1 MKGRNRMKIAFDA
14 YPIASKKLSG
24 IGIHAENI
32 ASRIC
37 RMADCELLLYDFFK
51 RHGSAA
57 ILESRIPG
65 APIRE
70 CNLMPYGA
78 YVKIWDYIPLCYNSL
93 FGSDADIYH
102 FFNFLVPPKVKGKI
116 VNTVHDLVFFTFP
129 ETVEKSNL
137 RRMTANIGRSCDM
150 SDIIICVSENGKRE
164 LIDIMKV
171 PEDKIRVVYNG
182 VNHEKFNPSV
192 PEYKNNSIPKD
203 YILYIGTLEP
213 RKNLVTLIKAYAGS
227 NARKNG
233 CALVIAGA
241 KGWECDEIFRLA
253 NEYKTEVHFTGYVP
267 NDQLPSLYKSA
278 RAFAFPSLYEGFGIP
293 PLEAMACGTP
303 VVTSCSSS
311 LPEVVGDAALT
322 IENPLDSEALAHS
335 IDRIVFDSETAI
347 NCSEAGLVQSKKFT
361 WDESAHRVMK
371 IYKELS

>member
-1 MKGRNRMKIAFDA
+1 MKVTNQMKIAFDA
-14 YPIASKKLSG
+14 YPIASKNLSG

-37 RMADCELLLYDFFK
+37 RRADCELLLYDFLRRRNSKKILAK
-51 RHGSAA
+51 RVPDAP
-57 ILESRIPG
+57 ILEN
-65 APIRE
+65 
-70 CNLMPYGA
+70 NLLPYGV
-78 YVKIWDYIPLCYNSL
+78 YVKIWDRFPVYYNSL
-93 FGSDADIYH
+93 FGSKADIYH

-137 RRMTANIGRSCDM
+137 ARMTKNIQRSCDM

-164 LIDIMKV
+164 LNEILKV
-171 PEDKIRVVYNG
+171 PEEKIRVVYNG
-182 VNHEKFNPSV
+182 VDHERFNPSV
-192 PEYKNNSIPKD
+192 PCYKNNTIPDD

-213 RKNLVTLIKAYAGS
+213 RKNLITLIKAYARS
-227 NARKNG
+227 KARKNG

-241 KGWECDEIFRLA
+241 KGWECDEIFRIA
-253 NEYKTEVHFTGYVP
+253 DEYKAPVYFTGYVP
-267 NDQLPSLYKSA
+267 NDELPSLYKSA
-278 RAFAFPSLYEGFGIP
+278 KAFAFPSLYEGFGIP

-303 VVTSCSSS
+303 VVTSRSSS

-322 IENPLDSEALAHS
+322 IDDPLDCGALAEQL
-335 IDRIVFDSETAI
+335 DRIIFDTETAEK
-347 NCSEAGLVQSKKFT
+347 CSQAGLVQSRKFT
-361 WDESAHRVMK
+361 WDDSAECVMK